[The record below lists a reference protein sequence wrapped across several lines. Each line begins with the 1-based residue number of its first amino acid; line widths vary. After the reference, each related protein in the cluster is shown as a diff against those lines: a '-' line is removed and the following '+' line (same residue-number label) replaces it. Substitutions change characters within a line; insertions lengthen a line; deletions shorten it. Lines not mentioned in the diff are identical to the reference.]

1 MEAAILNDVTSRPRT
16 DRTVSSNYM
25 ESDDT
30 LEYTVHIIVNNWY
43 KTYVKYIEVYIN
55 DSRILYLLIDNK

>member
-30 LEYTVHIIVNNWY
+30 LEYTVHIIVNN
-43 KTYVKYIEVYIN
+43 
-55 DSRILYLLIDNK
+55 